1 MGVSLCFI
9 YDEPDRGAGG
19 ARPRPRVTRFVVY
32 VTRLT
37 CWQVSPELCSTNLS
51 EHMAPEDLQYILLH
65 LAKLPIESLG
75 LGALLGALIA
85 EHSGDQRDLRGAS
98 SGWCGET
105 LGVSAPFLDAP
116 VA

>member
-1 MGVSLCFI
+1 MTSSFTF
-9 YDEPDRGAGG
+9 D
-19 ARPRPRVTRFVVY
+19 
-32 VTRLT
+32 
-37 CWQVSPELCSTNLS
+37 
-51 EHMAPEDLQYILLH
+51 
-65 LAKLPIESLG
+65 LAKFPIESLG

-116 VA
+116 VAFGWRRASAREDAPFLNAHRVAHCVHPSGGELGYVN